1 LKHLFNFIIDTQ
13 VPILLEEN
21 VLAPMVKFLSTV
33 DPKEVPKKA
42 AKLSEADDN
51 HQKGALLACLDAVN
65 RLLEEGKFKI
75 IF

>member
-1 LKHLFNFIIDTQ
+1 
-13 VPILLEEN
+13 
-21 VLAPMVKFLSTV
+21 MVKFLSTV

-51 HQKGALLACLDAVN
+51 HQKGAVLACLDAVN
-65 RLLEEGKFKI
+65 RLLEEGKFQI